1 MEGTESKCR
10 RRRKSAARPF
20 VRSQEEVCDRRTS
33 IDSSCRAATFRNFYE
48 QEKLRPLDAR
58 TKVVTHFQEAII
70 EESTLSSDSEPE
82 TTTRFPFPCEPRPSY
97 CIFLVKLFR
106 RSIVRRWYLP
116 SERRKI
122 PNRSLL
128 PFNSF
133 HSFIFDFGAGRLISS
148 SEVLSANIS
157 RNFEIEGRDL
167 CFGIVG
173 NA

>member
-82 TTTRFPFPCEPRPSY
+82 TTTRFPFPCGPRPSY

-106 RSIVRRWYLP
+106 RSIVRRWYVTVWARED
-116 SERRKI
+116 SESIVFAFQQFR
-122 PNRSLL
+122 PVYL
-128 PFNSF
+128 
-133 HSFIFDFGAGRLISS
+133 RL
-148 SEVLSANIS
+148 
-157 RNFEIEGRDL
+157 RG
-167 CFGIVG
+167 G
-173 NA
+173 

>member
-48 QEKLRPLDAR
+48 QEELRPLDAR

-82 TTTRFPFPCEPRPSY
+82 TTTRFPFPRGPRLSY

-106 RSIVRRWYLP
+106 RSIVRYRL
-116 SERRKI
+116 SKGRFRI
-122 PNRSLL
+122 DRFCLSTLSTRLSLT
-128 PFNSF
+128 
-133 HSFIFDFGAGRLISS
+133 
-148 SEVLSANIS
+148 SAWV
-157 RNFEIEGRDL
+157 D
-167 CFGIVG
+167 
-173 NA
+173 